1 MKKLWYL
8 FVKMYM
14 RLGFAFYF
22 KKVTV
27 SGTQNIPKDKAIL
40 FVANHQNAL
49 IDPLL
54 IGSRTPR
61 ELNFLTRADVFNKP
75 LITALLSTVN
85 MMPIY
90 RIKDGMTSL
99 SKNEVIFEKCR
110 KILSNNGTL
119 LIFPE
124 GNHNIKRRLR
134 VLSKGFTRIVYG
146 TLEKYPEQEIVI
158 IPIGINYSDAREFA
172 SSVHLI
178 YGEPIPVNLKGEKE
192 HLNGASA
199 TLKHEVSEAMKKLIT
214 HIEDLDNYDSIE
226 KSFEKEEFLDPTEV
240 NKKILEGQY
249 EQNMDSDETYDYHML
264 SPLIK
269 ANSFIPLIVWRKMY
283 PKIDEVEF
291 ISTFRFTLGITL
303 FPLVYIIQAWILA
316 SFTTTNTGL
325 LYLILSC
332 LSVYLFT
339 KSR

>member
-8 FVKMYM
+8 FVKIYM
-14 RLGFAFYF
+14 RIGFAFYF
-22 KKVTV
+22 KKVMVT
-27 SGTQNIPKDKAIL
+27 GTEHIPKDKAIL

-75 LITALLSTVN
+75 LIEALLSTVN

-99 SKNEVIFEKCR
+99 AKNEVIFEKCR
-110 KILSNNGTL
+110 KILSKKGTL

-134 VLSKGFTRIVYG
+134 VLSKGFTRIIFG
-146 TLEKYPEQEIVI
+146 TLESHPEQEIVI
-158 IPIGINYSDAREFA
+158 IPIGINYTDARQFA

-178 YGEPIPVNLKGEKE
+178 YGKPIPVKSKGENIP
-192 HLNGASA
+192 LNGASA
-199 TLKHEVSEAMKKLIT
+199 ELKREVSMAMKGLIT
-214 HIEDLDNYDSIE
+214 HIEELDSYDTIE
-226 KSFEKEEFLDPTEV
+226 NSFEKDEFLNPYEV
-240 NKKILEGQY
+240 NKKLRNPLDLKEIPKE
-249 EQNMDSDETYDYHML
+249 NFDFHML

-269 ANSFIPLIVWRKMY
+269 INSFIPLFIWRKMY

-291 ISTFRFTLGITL
+291 IATFRFTLGITL
-303 FPLVYIIQAWILA
+303 FPLTYLIQAGILA
-316 SFTTTNTGL
+316 SFTNSNTGL
-325 LYLILSC
+325 LYLVFSFLSI
-332 LSVYLFT
+332 YLYT